1 MTSSDAASG
10 PHKTE
15 DLVEGQKRI
24 LGLINSGHPL
34 PEILDAICRL
44 VDSQAEGM
52 YSSVLLVDEQ
62 GRRLLHGAAPSLPES
77 YCKAIHGIP
86 IGDGVGSC
94 GTAAARGEQ
103 VMVDDIAS
111 HPYWS
116 EFKALAH
123 DTHGLAACWSTPIR
137 AYDGSIVATFA
148 LYHKVPKGPSPEERR
163 LIDSTAHLVAIAI
176 NRAPK
181 SEPGDP
187 APQFRFEVS
196 VKTKS

>member
-1 MTSSDAASG
+1 MKASDAESG
-10 PHKTE
+10 SRKTE

-24 LGLINSGHPL
+24 LGLINSGHAL
-34 PEILDAICRL
+34 PEILDAICKL

-62 GRRLLHGAAPSLPES
+62 GQKLLHGAAPNLPEP
-77 YCKAIHGIP
+77 YCRAIHGIR

-103 VMVDDIAS
+103 VIVDDIAS
-111 HPYWS
+111 HPYWAP
-116 EFKALAH
+116 FKAIAH
-123 DTHGLAACWSTPIR
+123 DTYGLAACWSTPIR

-148 LYHKVPKGPSPEERR
+148 LYHKVPKGPSPDERR
-163 LIDSTAHLVAIAI
+163 LIDSIAHFVAIAI

-181 SEPGDP
+181 RDSGDSSP
-187 APQFRFEVS
+187 LFRFEAH
-196 VKTKS
+196 